1 VRFLVAAALLA
12 LLAAPATFG
21 AAVDDSALRTL
32 TLDDAI
38 HRAVD
43 VGPDQAV
50 AQAIVPIARADVRS
64 ARMLP
69 NPTMAFSAGRAE
81 PVFSATLSLRLPIFG
96 QRGAH
101 IDAAVREASEA
112 EANATVARWRLRHDA
127 RISYYIVV
135 RALDEVAIAQQI
147 EQLTARVAAMA
158 AERFD
163 AGAGNRL
170 EKEQAALLHV
180 RAQQDVLDRQTA
192 ARVAQTELTRLLGL
206 PADPLPALADPLA
219 RVGATPALAQLL
231 AAADA
236 HPDIVAADRERASAL
251 ARAQAARADR
261 RPTPQ
266 LDIGAELLDPQTCG
280 TTERC
285 AGPRGGLTFDLPV
298 LNLNGGP
305 IARAEAEARLAE
317 LKRVAAARRI
327 EAGVRAAFDQWSAA
341 TMRAR
346 FFDLQYVPTARSVE
360 QMARE
365 GFAAGRTGLL
375 PLIEAER
382 ALLDAQL
389 ARIDALYAVQ
399 AARADLEESSGV
411 ALSAP

>member
-1 VRFLVAAALLA
+1 LRAVPLLVDVVMALVALA
-12 LLAAPATFG
+12 PLRAG
-21 AAVDDSALRTL
+21 AAGL

-50 AQAIVPIARADVRS
+50 AQAVVPVAEADVRT

-69 NPTMAFSAGRAE
+69 NPLMVLGGGKSE
-81 PVFSATLSLRLPIFG
+81 PVFAATLSLKLPIFG

-101 IDAAVREASEA
+101 IAAAERGVDEAQAGARAS
-112 EANATVARWRLRHDA
+112 RWRLRHDA
-127 RISYYIVV
+127 RIAYYTVA
-135 RALDEVAIAQQI
+135 RALDEVTIAQQI

-180 RAQQDVLDRQTA
+180 RAQQDVLDRQTV
-192 ARVAQTELTRLLGL
+192 ARVAAVE
-206 PADPLPALADPLA
+206 LA
-219 RVGATPALAQLL
+219 RLIGLAPDDLPPLDDALERAGPTPPIEQLL
-231 AAADA
+231 AAGDA
-236 HPDIVAADRERASAL
+236 HPDVVAAERERAAAL
-251 ARAQAARADR
+251 ARARAARADR
-261 RPTPQ
+261 RPAPQ
-266 LDIGAELLDPQTCG
+266 LDIGAELLDASTCDG
-280 TTERC
+280 ANRC
-285 AGPRGGLTFDLPV
+285 WGPRGALSFELPV
-298 LNLNGGP
+298 LSLNGGP

-317 LKRVAAARRI
+317 LKRAAAKRRI
-327 EAGVRAAFDQWSAA
+327 DAGVRSAFDQWRAA
-341 TMRAR
+341 TTRAR
-346 FFDLQYVPTARSVE
+346 FFDLQYVPTAKSVE

-389 ARIDALYAVQ
+389 GRLDALYAVQ
-399 AARADLEESSGV
+399 AARADLEEQSGV